1 MIEPNLPDI
10 SIRQQCSLIGLNR
23 ATYYLQPADESEFNL
38 KLMNMIDQEYTRAPF
53 YGSRKIT
60 IRLNR
65 QLLEKV
71 NRKRVVRLMQT
82 MGLQAI
88 YPHKKTSIP
97 DHQHKKYPYLLRNLR
112 ITHPNQVWAADITYI
127 PMRQGFMYLTAIMD
141 WYSRFVITWQLSN
154 TLDGLFCLEA
164 LELALQQGKPEIF
177 NTDQGAQFT
186 ARAFTSELESAGV
199 LVSMDGRGRAYDN
212 IFVERLWRTIKYE
225 DIYIKDYASVM
236 ELHNGLEDYLWLYNY
251 ERPHQ
256 GLGYQTPA
264 EVYSMDGKSAGIP
277 LESHLKYVDSWSR
290 K

>member
-1 MIEPNLPDI
+1 MIEPNFQDI
-10 SIRQQCSLIGLNR
+10 SIRRQCSLIGLNR
-23 ATYYLQPADESEFNL
+23 AAYYLQPAVESELNL
-38 KLMNMIDQEYTRAPF
+38 KLMNMIDQEYTRTPF

-60 IRLNR
+60 IRLNQ
-65 QLLEKV
+65 QLPEKV
-71 NRKRVVRLMQT
+71 NRKRVVRLMQK

-97 DHQHKKYPYLLRNLR
+97 NHQHKKYPYLLRNLS
-112 ITHPNQVWAADITYI
+112 ITHPNHVWAADITYI
-127 PMRQGFMYLTAIMD
+127 PLRQGFMYLTAIMD
-141 WYSRFVITWQLSN
+141 WYSRFVITWRLSN

-164 LELALQQGKPEIF
+164 LKLALQQGKPEIF

-186 ARAFTSELESAGV
+186 AQAFTSELESVGV

-225 DIYIKDYASVM
+225 DIYIKDYASVL
-236 ELHNGLEDYLWLYNY
+236 ELEKGLADYLWLYNY

-256 GLGYQTPA
+256 GLGYRTPA
-264 EVYSMDGKSAGIP
+264 EIYGMNGESAGIP
-277 LESHLKYVDSWSR
+277 LETHLKYVDSWSR

>member
-1 MIEPNLPDI
+1 MIETNNPKI
-10 SIRQQCSLIGLNR
+10 SLRRQCSLVGLSR
-23 ATYYLQPADESEFNL
+23 ATYYWQPAGESEQNL
-38 KLMNMIDQEYTRAPF
+38 KLMKMIDQEYTRAPF

-60 IRLNR
+60 VRLNQ

-71 NRKRVVRLMQT
+71 NRKRVVRLMRK

-97 DHQHKKYPYLLRNLR
+97 DHQHKKYPYLLRNLS
-112 ITHPNQVWAADITYI
+112 ITHPNQVWATDITYI

-164 LELALQQGKPEIF
+164 LKLALQQGTPEIF

-186 ARAFTSELESAGV
+186 AQAFTSELEAAGV

-225 DIYIKDYASVM
+225 DIFIKDYASVI
-236 ELHNGLEDYLWLYNY
+236 ELQNGLEDYLWLYNY

-264 EVYSMDGKSAGIP
+264 EVYSTSDESAG
-277 LESHLKYVDSWSR
+277 LRVESHLKYVDSWSR

>member
-1 MIEPNLPDI
+1 MIETNNPKI
-10 SIRQQCSLIGLNR
+10 SLRRQCSLVGLSR
-23 ATYYLQPADESEFNL
+23 ATYYWQPAGESEQNL
-38 KLMNMIDQEYTRAPF
+38 KLMKMIDQEYTRAPF

-60 IRLNR
+60 VRLNK

-71 NRKRVVRLMQT
+71 NRKRVVRLMKK

-97 DHQHKKYPYLLRNLR
+97 DHQHKKYPYLLRNLS
-112 ITHPNQVWAADITYI
+112 ITHPNQVWATDITYI

-164 LELALQQGKPEIF
+164 LKSALQQGTPEIF

-186 ARAFTSELESAGV
+186 AQAFTNELEAVGV

-225 DIYIKDYASVM
+225 DIYIKDYASVI
-236 ELHNGLEDYLWLYNY
+236 ELQNGLEDYLWLYNY

-264 EVYSMDGKSAGIP
+264 EVYGTSEESAGIRV
-277 LESHLKYVDSWSR
+277 ESHLKNVDLWSR

>member
-1 MIEPNLPDI
+1 MIETKNPKI
-10 SIRQQCSLIGLNR
+10 SLRRQCSLVGLSR
-23 ATYYLQPADESEFNL
+23 ATYYWQPAGESQQNL
-38 KLMNMIDQEYTRAPF
+38 KLMKMIDQEYTRAPF

-60 IRLNR
+60 VRLNQ

-71 NRKRVVRLMQT
+71 NRKRVVRLMRK

-97 DHQHKKYPYLLRNLR
+97 DHQHKKYPYLLRNLS
-112 ITHPNQVWAADITYI
+112 ITHPNQVWATDITYI

-164 LELALQQGKPEIF
+164 LKLALQQGTPKIF

-186 ARAFTSELESAGV
+186 AQAFTSELEAAGV

-225 DIYIKDYASVM
+225 DIYIKDYASVI
-236 ELHNGLEDYLWLYNY
+236 ELQNGLEDYLWLYNY

-264 EVYSMDGKSAGIP
+264 EVYGTSEESAGICV
-277 LESHLKYVDSWSR
+277 ESHLKYVDSWSR

>member
-1 MIEPNLPDI
+1 MIETNNPKI
-10 SIRQQCSLIGLNR
+10 SLRQQCSLVGLSR
-23 ATYYLQPADESEFNL
+23 ATYYWQPAAESELNL
-38 KLMNMIDQEYTRAPF
+38 KLMRMIDQEYTRTPF

-60 IRLNR
+60 VRLNQ

-71 NRKRVVRLMQT
+71 NRKRVVRLMRE

-88 YPHKKTSIP
+88 YPHKKSSNP
-97 DHQHKKYPYLLRNLR
+97 DPQHKKYPYLLCN
-112 ITHPNQVWAADITYI
+112 IKVSHPEQVWAADLTYI
-127 PMRQGFMYLTAIMD
+127 PLRHGFMYLTAIMD
-141 WYSRFVITWQLSN
+141 WYSRFVIAWQLSN
-154 TLDGLFCLEA
+154 TLDGLFCLET
-164 LELALQQGKPEIF
+164 LQSALQQGKPEIF

-186 ARAFTSELESAGV
+186 AQAFTSELEAAGV

-225 DIYIKDYASVM
+225 DIYIKGYASVI
-236 ELHNGLEDYLWLYNY
+236 ELQKGLEDYLWLYNY

-264 EVYSMDGKSAGIP
+264 EIYNMRRESAGIS
-277 LESHLKYVDSWSR
+277 LETHLNYVNSWSS

>member
-1 MIEPNLPDI
+1 MIETNNPKI
-10 SIRQQCSLIGLNR
+10 SLRQQCSLVGLSR
-23 ATYYLQPADESEFNL
+23 ATYYWQTAGESELNL
-38 KLMNMIDQEYTRAPF
+38 KLMRMIDQEYTRTPF

-60 IRLNR
+60 VRLNQ
-65 QLLEKV
+65 QLPEKV
-71 NRKRVVRLMQT
+71 NRKRVVRLMRK

-97 DHQHKKYPYLLRNLR
+97 NQQHKKYPYLLRNLS
-112 ITHPNQVWAADITYI
+112 ITQPDQVWAADITYI
-127 PMRQGFMYLTAIMD
+127 PIRQGFMYLTAIMD
-141 WYSRFVITWQLSN
+141 WYSRFVIAWQLSN
-154 TLDGLFCLEA
+154 TLDGLFCLEV
-164 LELALQQGKPEIF
+164 LQSALQQGKPEIF

-186 ARAFTSELESAGV
+186 AQAFTSELESAGV

-236 ELHNGLEDYLWLYNY
+236 ELQKGLEDYLWLYNY

-264 EVYSMDGKSAGIP
+264 ETYNMNRESAGIP
-277 LESHLKYVDSWSR
+277 LETHLNYVDSWSS

>member
-1 MIEPNLPDI
+1 MIETNNPKI
-10 SIRQQCSLIGLNR
+10 SLRRQCSLVGLSR
-23 ATYYLQPADESEFNL
+23 ATYYWQPAGESEQNL
-38 KLMNMIDQEYTRAPF
+38 KLMRMIDQEYTRTPF

-60 IRLNR
+60 VRLNQ

-71 NRKRVVRLMQT
+71 NRKRVVRLMRK

-97 DHQHKKYPYLLRNLR
+97 DQQHKKYPYLLRNLS
-112 ITHPNQVWAADITYI
+112 ITHPDQVWATDITYI
-127 PMRQGFMYLTAIMD
+127 PIRQGFMYLTAIMD
-141 WYSRFVITWQLSN
+141 WYSRFVIAWQLSN
-154 TLDGLFCLEA
+154 TLAGLFCLET
-164 LELALQQGKPEIF
+164 LQSALQQRKPEIF

-186 ARAFTSELESAGV
+186 AQAFTSELEAADV

-225 DIYIKDYASVM
+225 DIYIQEYASVL
-236 ELHNGLEDYLWLYNY
+236 ELQQGLEDYLWLYNY

-256 GLGYQTPA
+256 GLGYRTPA
-264 EVYSMDGKSAGIP
+264 EIYGMNGESARIP
-277 LESHLKYVDSWSR
+277 LEAHLKYIDSWSS